1 MALSETVQ
9 ESMREAE
16 THLRNAL
23 SFAARTE
30 RPNMVAHIAKL
41 VAQIDNIISADE
53 ILDKIEERQ
62 TGSNGTFGSFYHFED
77 D

>member
-1 MALSETVQ
+1 MKQVEELIKKILDDMLLQ
-9 ESMREAE
+9 EEAIE
-16 THLRNAL
+16 MSPDLTAT
-23 SFAARTE
+23 F
-30 RPNMVAHIAKL
+30 PVA
-41 VAQIDNIISADE
+41 

>member
-1 MALSETVQ
+1 MALSEPVQ

-23 SFAARTE
+23 SFASRTE

-41 VAQIDNIISADE
+41 IAQIDNIISADE

-62 TGSNGTFGSFYHFED
+62 TGSNCTFGSLYHFED